1 MNNPTFFEVQKW
13 SFSCIKGNGGTL
25 EDVDYL
31 ICGQMGWNK
40 TQLLMNYRTRIDDK
54 NYQELQ
60 EKIELYNQ
68 DYPLQYL
75 IGYQDFYGLRLKV
88 TKDTLIPRPETEE
101 LVDWILND
109 NSKNENYDVLDV
121 GTGTGAIGLALKS
134 IRSNW
139 NIFLS
144 DISEPALKVAKENAQ
159 NLNLDV
165 SFSTSDLFEKIEG
178 KKDIIVS
185 NPPYISENEKIYMD
199 KSVLNYEPHQAL
211 FAAQDG
217 YHLYCRL
224 FDGLSLHLNTPGWFV
239 AEFGY
244 KQGEHLIN
252 EVNDRFKGSKAN
264 VYKDYSGNDRILLV
278 KNEKS

>member
-13 SFSCIKGNGGTL
+13 AFSCIKGNGGTL

-101 LVDWILND
+101 LVGWILND

-211 FAAQDG
+211 FAKNN
-217 YHLYCRL
+217 
-224 FDGLSLHLNTPGWFV
+224 GLEIYERIANESGKLL
-239 AEFGY
+239 
-244 KQGEHLIN
+244 KQGSKIYMEIGFLQGKAVKKIFKDSFPNSEITLKKDIN
-252 EVNDRFKGSKAN
+252 
-264 VYKDYSGNDRILLV
+264 GNDRMICV
-278 KNEKS
+278 KI

>member
-13 SFSCIKGNGGTL
+13 AFSCIEENGGTL

-31 ICGQMGWNK
+31 ICGQMGWDK

-165 SFSTSDLFEKIEG
+165 SFYDFFDFIGLCSC
-178 KKDIIVS
+178 
-185 NPPYISENEKIYMD
+185 IY
-199 KSVLNYEPHQAL
+199 
-211 FAAQDG
+211 
-217 YHLYCRL
+217 
-224 FDGLSLHLNTPGWFV
+224 
-239 AEFGY
+239 
-244 KQGEHLIN
+244 LIN
-252 EVNDRFKGSKAN
+252 AFLPIPGSSGGSEGVYLLLFSFLGPVGVSSSMFLWRFMSYYMGLIIGA
-264 VYKDYSGNDRILLV
+264 LV
-278 KNEKS
+278 FSLDKEINRTRLE